1 MKDILTSAQCRQA
14 RKLLGWPMRDLRAKS
29 KISVDTIS
37 RLERGVGPFYY
48 RTLRDLRAAFEAA
61 GINFEKS
68 QVRLR
73 KNDGKNSN

>member
-1 MKDILTSAQCRQA
+1 
-14 RKLLGWPMRDLRAKS
+14 MRDLRAES
-29 KISVDTIS
+29 KITVDTIS
-37 RLERGVGPFYY
+37 RLERGAGPCYY

-61 GINFEKS
+61 GTNFEKG

>member
-14 RKLLGWPMRDLRAKS
+14 RKLLGWSMRDLRTES
-29 KISVDTIS
+29 KITVDTIS
-37 RLERGVGPFYY
+37 RLERSAGPFYY

-61 GINFEKS
+61 GINFEKG

-73 KNDGKNSN
+73 KGGKNSN